1 MTIRLKEFQLDT
13 VHRPLYNGPPN
24 KRSKNTSWYKNAAAI
39 FRADI
44 IEYDQIVLLIIQ
56 FDENRN
62 I

>member
-1 MTIRLKEFQLDT
+1 MTIRLKEFQLET
-13 VHRPLYNGPPN
+13 VHCPLYNGPPN